1 MKPVAW
7 ANIVC
12 IISWLVV
19 RAFVDKQTGVE
30 ILGGMAGPLVA
41 VSMTWLLTER
51 VHQRRPE
58 ALMSLMVGGFAVK
71 IVFFGAYVAVM
82 LRVLSL
88 RPAPFIV
95 SFTFYFI
102 GLYLIEALYLRR
114 LYLRQLA
121 ASR

>member
-1 MKPVAW
+1 
-7 ANIVC
+7 
-12 IISWLVV
+12 L
-19 RAFVDKQTGVE
+19 VDKQTSFE

-41 VSMTWLLTER
+41 VTLTWLLTER
-51 VHQRRPE
+51 VHQQRPE

-95 SFTFYFI
+95 SFTLYFI
-102 GLYLIEALYLRR
+102 GLYLTEALYLRR
-114 LYLRQLA
+114 LYLRQLT

>member
-19 RAFVDKQTGVE
+19 RVIVDKQTSVE

-41 VSMTWLLTER
+41 VTLTWLLTDQ

-71 IVFFGAYVAVM
+71 IVFFGVYAAVM
-82 LRVLSL
+82 LRVLLL
-88 RPAPFIV
+88 RPAPFII
-95 SFTFYFI
+95 SFTIYFI
-102 GLYLIEALYLRR
+102 GLYLTEALYLRR
-114 LYLRQLA
+114 LYLRQLS

>member
-19 RAFVDKQTGVE
+19 RVVVDRQTGTE

-41 VSMTWLLTER
+41 VTLTWLLTDQ

-71 IVFFGAYVAVM
+71 IVFFGVYVAVM
-82 LRVLSL
+82 LRVLLL
-88 RPAPFIV
+88 RPAPFII
-95 SFTFYFI
+95 SFTIYFI
-102 GLYLIEALYLRR
+102 GLYLTEALYLRR
-114 LYLRQLA
+114 LYLRQLS